1 MLPIPSAIAGLRS
14 VQPLD
19 EPVHGCFRRRPDTV
33 VVPFD
38 PSGNQSC
45 NRPRDWHVEP
55 ALLRAVY
62 PPRLSCGSREAGT
75 RSAARSEEWS
85 SRARRSSP
93 RPKRT
98 LPGLTL
104 LSDTSVA
111 CVGHSGDDVPCLVA
125 DSSAPGACHRPE
137 GLVSQSAL
145 TRASTEGP
153 LPTVVDPG
161 GKPRAPPNRLT
172 DKHTPPV
179 AGGCITCGGCESAAT
194 SAT

>member
-1 MLPIPSAIAGLRS
+1 MGQRARRCRAAAESNHVRVHREAGPTSSRRSPTGSATPRTS
-14 VQPLD
+14 TSS
-19 EPVHGCFRRRPDTV
+19 CRPCWLQ
-33 VVPFD
+33 
-38 PSGNQSC
+38 G
-45 NRPRDWHVEP
+45 NRPRVWHVEP

-125 DSSAPGACHRPE
+125 DWWAPGACHRPE
-137 GLVSQSAL
+137 GLVSQLAL
-145 TRASTEGP
+145 TRASTQGP

-161 GKPRAPPNRLT
+161 GNHARHPT
-172 DKHTPPV
+172 
-179 AGGCITCGGCESAAT
+179 G
-194 SAT
+194 